1 MTAASQDHNRA
12 GVEAAMRGDLGSA
25 EQSFRRAFQQT
36 PSNPGV
42 FLNLTRLLQMQK
54 RHRELIQLFRTSF
67 SKRELNNLPSPLKCM
82 VAQSAY
88 QISDYKLII
97 DLLADIETQYRQ
109 RADITIPLSE
119 AYLRSGLLS
128 EAKSILQNA
137 LLSSPSDPSLMTNL
151 AIVETEQGQYKAAE
165 ILYQKVTQL
174 YPSQFLGYYNL
185 GRFYQT
191 LGRVDE
197 ARQAFE
203 MCLKLVPNAPEAK
216 KALNELDA
224 AANHSASS
232 TQDEDGL
239 QGCYSA
245 IEAKKWQLA
254 CDRLRALQHHVDHIR
269 WVAAICELPQEWQ
282 SEFGNPTTYEPSHL
296 VQTTQLFKT
305 TDGLLTTLIE
315 EIRNLDS
322 LVWNRAG
329 KPTREGFQT
338 HEILAGGST
347 AAIQTLNQ
355 SLTIALKSYI
365 EKGPDLPLPVQ
376 PDPDSIS
383 GWGVI
388 LKTSGYQKRHIHP
401 EANISGVLYLSV
413 DETTASETSPEGNLL
428 FSTPNP
434 LQITPKAGR
443 VVLFPS
449 FLPHETIPFT
459 STAERICIAFNFS

>member
-109 RADITIPLSE
+109 RTDITIPLSE

-137 LLSSPSDPSLMTNL
+137 LLSCPSDPSLMTNL

-245 IEAKKWQLA
+245 IEAKQWQLA

-347 AAIQTLNQ
+347 AAIRTLNQ
-355 SLTIALKSYI
+355 SLTMLLKSYI
-365 EKGPDLPLPVQ
+365 EKGPDLPLTVQ